1 MKILCSDLEG
11 TLAPE
16 IWQEIGKEFKVP
28 ELDLTTRDIADFDKL
43 MFTRMLALEKNK
55 ISFETLSEFLESIEP
70 FDGAKDF
77 LNSIN
82 SHYQII
88 IVSDTFYELC
98 MPVVKKLGNFPIFCH
113 HLKINNGFIVGYEKR
128 QEEPKKNVVKGF
140 QSTDFE
146 CFCIGDSYNDIQM
159 IDQSSGAFIFAPQ
172 EIRDSRT
179 DIINFDNYN
188 DSRSHLLNE

>member
-16 IWQEIGKEFKVP
+16 IWQEIGKEFKIS
-28 ELDLTTRDIADFDKL
+28 ELDLTTRDIPDFDKL
-43 MFTRMLALEKNK
+43 MTTRMSALQKK
-55 ISFETLSEFLESIEP
+55 RISYDVLLKFLDDIDP

-77 LNSIN
+77 LDSLKN
-82 SHYQII
+82 HYQII

-98 MPVVKKLGNFPIFCH
+98 MPVIKKLGNYPIFCH
-113 HLKINNGFIVGYEKR
+113 HLKIDDGFIVGYEKR
-128 QEEPKKNVVKGF
+128 QDDPKKNVVKGL
-140 QSTDFE
+140 QSMNFE

-172 EIRDSRT
+172 EIKDSRT
-179 DIINFDNYN
+179 DIINFDSYN
-188 DSRSHLLNE
+188 DLRTHLLNE

>member
-28 ELDLTTRDIADFDKL
+28 ELDLTTRDIADFDEL
-43 MFTRMLALEKNK
+43 MSTRMLALENNK
-55 ISFETLSEFLESIEP
+55 ISFETLSEFLESVEP

-113 HLKINNGFIVGYEKR
+113 HLKIDNGFIVGYEKR
-128 QEEPKKNVVKGF
+128 QEEPKKKVVKGF
-140 QSTDFE
+140 QSMDFK

-188 DSRSHLLNE
+188 DLRSHLLNE

>member
-1 MKILCSDLEG
+1 MKILCTDLEG

-28 ELDLTTRDIADFDKL
+28 ELNLTTQNIADFDKL
-43 MFTRMLALEKNK
+43 MSIRMSALEENK
-55 ISFETLSEFLESIEP
+55 ISYETLSEFLESIEP

-77 LNSIN
+77 LNSMN
-82 SHYQII
+82 NHYQII

-98 MPVVKKLGNFPIFCH
+98 MPVIKKLGNFPIFCH
-113 HLKINNGFIVGYEKR
+113 HLKIDSGFIVGYEKR
-128 QEEPKKNVVKGF
+128 QDEPKKNVVKGF
-140 QSTDFE
+140 QSMAFE

-188 DSRSHLLNE
+188 DLRSYLLNE

>member
-43 MFTRMLALEKNK
+43 MSTRMLALEKNK
-55 ISFETLSEFLESIEP
+55 ISFETLSEFLGSIEP

-140 QSTDFE
+140 QSMDFE

-188 DSRSHLLNE
+188 DLRSHLLNE

>member
-1 MKILCSDLEG
+1 MTELEE
-11 TLAPE
+11 LEE
-16 IWQEIGKEFKVP
+16 IVG
-28 ELDLTTRDIADFDKL
+28 
-43 MFTRMLALEKNK
+43 
-55 ISFETLSEFLESIEP
+55 SLESIEP

-113 HLKINNGFIVGYEKR
+113 HLKIINGFIVGYEKR

-140 QSTDFE
+140 QSMDFE

-188 DSRSHLLNE
+188 DLRSHLLNE

>member
-28 ELDLTTRDIADFDKL
+28 ELDLTTRDIADFDEL
-43 MFTRMLALEKNK
+43 MSTRMLALENNK
-55 ISFETLSEFLESIEP
+55 ISFETLSEFLESVEP

-113 HLKINNGFIVGYEKR
+113 HLKIDNGFIVGYEKR
-128 QEEPKKNVVKGF
+128 QEEPKKNVVRGF
-140 QSTDFE
+140 QSMDFE

-188 DSRSHLLNE
+188 DLRSHLLNE

>member
-82 SHYQII
+82 SQYQII

-113 HLKINNGFIVGYEKR
+113 HLKINNGFIVGYEER
-128 QEEPKKNVVKGF
+128 QEEPKKNVVRGF
-140 QSTDFE
+140 QRMDFE

-188 DSRSHLLNE
+188 DLRSHLLNE

>member
-43 MFTRMLALEKNK
+43 MSTRMLALEKNK
-55 ISFETLSEFLESIEP
+55 ISFETLSEFLGSIEP

-140 QSTDFE
+140 QSMNFE

-188 DSRSHLLNE
+188 DLRSHLLNE

>member
-28 ELDLTTRDIADFDKL
+28 ELDLTTRDIPDFDRL
-43 MFTRMLALEKNK
+43 MAARMSALQKKK
-55 ISFETLSEFLESIEP
+55 ISYESLLEFLNSIEP
-70 FDGAKDF
+70 FNGAKDF
-77 LNSIN
+77 LDSLNN
-82 SHYQII
+82 HYQII

-98 MPVVKKLGNFPIFCH
+98 MPVIKKLGNYPIFCH
-113 HLKINNGFIVGYEKR
+113 HLKIDNGFIVDYEKR
-128 QEEPKKNVVKGF
+128 QEEPKKNVVKGL
-140 QSTDFE
+140 QSMNFE

-159 IDQSSGAFIFAPQ
+159 IDQSSGAFIFAPK
-172 EIRDSRT
+172 EIKDSRT

-188 DSRSHLLNE
+188 DLRNYLLSE

>member
-28 ELDLTTRDIADFDKL
+28 ELDLTTRDIADFDEL
-43 MFTRMLALEKNK
+43 MSTRMLALENNK
-55 ISFETLSEFLESIEP
+55 ISFETLSEFLESVEP

-128 QEEPKKNVVKGF
+128 QEEPKKNVVRGF
-140 QSTDFE
+140 QSMNFE

-188 DSRSHLLNE
+188 DLRSYLLNE

>member
-140 QSTDFE
+140 QSMDFE

-159 IDQSSGAFIFAPQ
+159 IDKSSGAFIFAPQ

-188 DSRSHLLNE
+188 DLRSHLLNE

>member
-16 IWQEIGKEFKVP
+16 IWLEIGKEFKVP
-28 ELDLTTRDIADFDKL
+28 ELDLTTRDIADLDKL
-43 MFTRMLALEKNK
+43 MSTRMLALENNK

-128 QEEPKKNVVKGF
+128 QEEPKKNVVRGF
-140 QSTDFE
+140 QSMNFE

-188 DSRSHLLNE
+188 DLRSHLLNE

>member
-128 QEEPKKNVVKGF
+128 QEEPKKNEVKGF
-140 QSTDFE
+140 QSMDFE

-188 DSRSHLLNE
+188 DLRSHLLNE

>member
-43 MFTRMLALEKNK
+43 MSTRMLALEKNK
-55 ISFETLSEFLESIEP
+55 ISFEILSEFLGSIEP

-140 QSTDFE
+140 QSMNFE

-188 DSRSHLLNE
+188 DLRSHLLNE

>member
-16 IWQEIGKEFKVP
+16 IWQEIGKEFKIS
-28 ELDLTTRDIADFDKL
+28 ELDLTTRDIPDFDKL
-43 MFTRMLALEKNK
+43 MTTRMSALQKK
-55 ISFETLSEFLESIEP
+55 RISYDVLLKFLDDIDP

-77 LNSIN
+77 LDSLKN
-82 SHYQII
+82 HYQII

-98 MPVVKKLGNFPIFCH
+98 MPVIKKLGNHPIFCH
-113 HLKINNGFIVGYEKR
+113 HLKIDNGFIVGYEKR

-140 QSTDFE
+140 QSMNFE

-172 EIRDSRT
+172 EIKDSRT

-188 DSRSHLLNE
+188 DLRSHLLNE